1 MQNLQRR
8 MIKKLYF
15 LVVVAVTFALVTPAA
30 AAPLPQPAVDQATG
44 LLSTHFGVTLALQAP
59 YNGGTYNAFDWDSFV
74 PTLNTGTV
82 DFTEGDWY
90 GNWSESNTSFT
101 TIQHATA
108 PGTSD
113 QDWYPSGGEWYDV
126 EAMYFDND
134 ANNIYVAIV
143 TSVPF
148 TITNPDFGT
157 IAGVNATEVGVGDN
171 RWNANSGEPR
181 YWVRP
186 GDLALSLFNGTARSR
201 NATVP
206 GIITMRS
213 IWCTRIAIPT
223 KGHPLGWGSVEMRD
237 TNLGDGLSMRRIMIR
252 WRQQYYRCILV
263 LIGMPPPVGMVVCQQ
278 VGNILTLILPAR
290 MRVWQTTSVTPVM
303 WIITNTPS
311 PAANW
316 KITPEPT

>member
-1 MQNLQRR
+1 

-82 DFTEGDWY
+82 DFITEGDWY
-90 GNWSESNTSFT
+90 GTGVNPTPALPPFSMPQRRVRLTKTGIPQVGN
-101 TIQHATA
+101 
-108 PGTSD
+108 G
-113 QDWYPSGGEWYDV
+113 YDV

-148 TITNPDFGT
+148 TITNRILGRLPGSMLPRWVLAITAGT
-157 IAGVNATEVGVGDN
+157 RTAESHVTGCA
-171 RWNANSGEPR
+171 
-181 YWVRP
+181 
-186 GDLALSLFNGTARSR
+186 LAIWRSVCLMAQRGR

-223 KGHPLGWGSVEMRD
+223 RAIPWVGARWKCATPILG
-237 TNLGDGLSMRRIMIR
+237 TPSMRRIMI
-252 WRQQYYRCILV
+252 LAAA
-263 LIGMPPPVGMVVCQQ
+263 
-278 VGNILTLILPAR
+278 ILPVYPVFDWYASTSGDG
-290 MRVWQTTSVTPVM
+290 RVPAGWEH
-303 WIITNTPS
+303 TNFDPAS
-311 PAANW
+311 PDAGLANYLGDASYVDYYEYNLPRRRTG
-316 KITPEPT
+316 K